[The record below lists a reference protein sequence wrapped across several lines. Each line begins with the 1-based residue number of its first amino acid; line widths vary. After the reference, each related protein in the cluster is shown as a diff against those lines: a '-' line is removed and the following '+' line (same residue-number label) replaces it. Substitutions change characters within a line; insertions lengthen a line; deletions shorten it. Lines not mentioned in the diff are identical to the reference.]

1 MESHS
6 ICCLAIWSSPGRAAH
21 SIGWDHSQN
30 GRTAGVGSGDARE
43 QISWST
49 FFFLSGDCTERRG
62 KMGRFMLFSYLVKIL
77 KVRKFRTMSHTWI
90 VLISERINVARPKV
104 DAIFFEAKK
113 EDIEKAVGSKREEGR
128 EMRSQLNT
136 MKCLGD
142 CRMKLPWVDAVTIPN
157 GHNFYNYRYLYPVT

>member
-77 KVRKFRTMSHTWI
+77 KVRKFRTTSYVDCSNLWKDQCCQAQSWRYFFWGQEGGHRESGGQQAWRGTWDALPAEHHEVPRRLSDEAPMSWCSYNTQ
-90 VLISERINVARPKV
+90 RT
-104 DAIFFEAKK
+104 
-113 EDIEKAVGSKREEGR
+113 
-128 EMRSQLNT
+128 QL
-136 MKCLGD
+136 L
-142 CRMKLPWVDAVTIPN
+142 
-157 GHNFYNYRYLYPVT
+157 